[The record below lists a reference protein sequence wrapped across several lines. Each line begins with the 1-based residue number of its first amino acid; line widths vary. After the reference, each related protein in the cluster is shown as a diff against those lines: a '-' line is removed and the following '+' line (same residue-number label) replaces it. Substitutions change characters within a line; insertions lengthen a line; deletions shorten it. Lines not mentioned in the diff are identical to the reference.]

1 MDIGAITLAY
11 GLENI
16 WDQGSCTVLYIA
28 FDFFSSFLIPS
39 PHAPFPFSPLFFQ
52 LWTLCLKEVA
62 SINTKFIIIQEKL
75 KGSLPLAAIDTVE
88 RLPEDNCSFR
98 ITGPFKHPLILQA
111 CSKEECQE
119 WIKAI
124 ENGKTT
130 HKF

>member
-1 MDIGAITLAY
+1 MVWRTFGIRDHLQYCTLP
-11 GLENI
+11 LTLFPL
-16 WDQGSCTVLYIA
+16 SLFPLPTL
-28 FDFFSSFLIPS
+28 L
-39 PHAPFPFSPLFFQ
+39 FPFLPSFSNSGHYTRLERGR
-52 LWTLCLKEVA
+52 KR
-62 SINTKFIIIQEKL
+62 NTKFIIIQEKL
-75 KGSLPLAAIDTVE
+75 KGSLPLAAIDMVE

-111 CSKEECQE
+111 CSREECQE

>member
-1 MDIGAITLAY
+1 MP
-11 GLENI
+11 ER
-16 WDQGSCTVLYIA
+16 S
-28 FDFFSSFLIPS
+28 
-39 PHAPFPFSPLFFQ
+39 H
-52 LWTLCLKEVA
+52 KH
-62 SINTKFIIIQEKL
+62 NTKFIVIQEKL

-88 RLPEDNCSFR
+88 RLPEENSSFR

-111 CSKEECQE
+111 CSREECEE

>member
-1 MDIGAITLAY
+1 MILAC

-16 WDQGSCTVLYIA
+16 IFWDQGSLILQYCTLPLTL
-28 FDFFSSFLIPS
+28 FPLSLFPLPTLL
-39 PHAPFPFSPLFFQ
+39 FPFLPSFSNSGHYTRLERGR
-52 LWTLCLKEVA
+52 KR
-62 SINTKFIIIQEKL
+62 NTKFIIIQEKL
-75 KGSLPLAAIDTVE
+75 KGSLPLAAIDMVE

-111 CSKEECQE
+111 CSRDECQE

>member
-1 MDIGAITLAY
+1 MVWRTFGIRDHLQYCTLP
-11 GLENI
+11 LTLFPL
-16 WDQGSCTVLYIA
+16 SLFPLPTL
-28 FDFFSSFLIPS
+28 L
-39 PHAPFPFSPLFFQ
+39 FPFLPSFSNSGHYTRLERGR
-52 LWTLCLKEVA
+52 KR
-62 SINTKFIIIQEKL
+62 NTKFTIIQEKL
-75 KGSLPLAAIDTVE
+75 KGSLPLAAIDMVE

-111 CSKEECQE
+111 CSREECQE

>member
-1 MDIGAITLAY
+1 M
-11 GLENI
+11 LER
-16 WDQGSCTVLYIA
+16 GR
-28 FDFFSSFLIPS
+28 
-39 PHAPFPFSPLFFQ
+39 
-52 LWTLCLKEVA
+52 KR
-62 SINTKFIIIQEKL
+62 NTQFIIIQEKL
-75 KGSLPLAAIDTVE
+75 KGSLPLAAIDSCH

-111 CSKEECQE
+111 CSRDECQE

>member
-1 MDIGAITLAY
+1 MILAC

-16 WDQGSCTVLYIA
+16 IFWDQGSLILQYCTLPLTL
-28 FDFFSSFLIPS
+28 FLFPYSLS
-39 PHAPFPFSPLFFQ
+39 PHSFSLSSPLFP
-52 LWTLCLKEVA
+52 TLDTMLERGRKR
-62 SINTKFIIIQEKL
+62 NTQFIIIQEKL
-75 KGSLPLAAIDTVE
+75 KGSLPLAAIDMVE

-111 CSKEECQE
+111 CSREECQE